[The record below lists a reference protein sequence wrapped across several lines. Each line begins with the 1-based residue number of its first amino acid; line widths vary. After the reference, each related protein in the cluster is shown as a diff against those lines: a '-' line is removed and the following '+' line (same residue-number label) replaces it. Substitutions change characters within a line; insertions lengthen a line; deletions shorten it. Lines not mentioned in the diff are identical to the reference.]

1 MLFVPVNAVWIRA
14 LHEDIGQRLRA
25 MWLTSY
31 LWRVY
36 SHRPE
41 LIRSR
46 CKAFRSCGWIEN
58 LSREL
63 VRRRLLK
70 FLISRLLIT
79 LSIDTY
85 AFPAHSRD
93 NTTVD
98 MCLSWRA
105 AHRYIRRHHVF
116 ANLLLVPLVGAW
128 IGHRLLFALIYRTFR
143 HFNGARCL
151 HMHRLSA
158 GAGTATATPGRPL
171 SLRYVV
177 RSSVVLIDV
186 RLNNLLVQN
195 GVLVGLV

>member
-1 MLFVPVNAVWIRA
+1 
-14 LHEDIGQRLRA
+14 

-36 SHRPE
+36 IHRPE

-46 CKAFRSCGWIEN
+46 REAFRSCSWIEN

-70 FLISRLLIT
+70 VLSIRRLLIT
-79 LSIDTY
+79 LSGNTH
-85 AFPAHSRD
+85 AFSAHSRD

-98 MCLSWRA
+98 MGLSWRA
-105 AHRYIRRHHVF
+105 AHRYIRRPHVF
-116 ANLLLVPLVGAW
+116 ANLLLVPLVGAR
-128 IGHRLLFALIYRTFR
+128 IGHRLLFALIYCTFR

-158 GAGTATATPGRPL
+158 GAGTATATPGL
-171 SLRYVV
+171 SLTLRYVV

-195 GVLVGLV
+195 SVLVGLV